1 MGECMIKSEL
11 TSAFF
16 KDYLSY
22 NATTGKFFWLSRH
35 DGKFKCWVDARRW
48 NGHYAG
54 KEAGSKSGPAKGYV
68 AIKIALVGDMF
79 FAHRI
84 AALHLNLIQTYGD
97 KRQIDHIDGNPL
109 NNKAENLRACTRSIN
124 GRNRKRHCDNT
135 SGISGVRFLKKLR
148 KFTAAGR
155 SQNKS
160 IHLGCFDTIFEAAC
174 VRRSWEQKNQYT
186 KRHI

>member
-1 MGECMIKSEL
+1 MIKSEL

-135 SGISGVRFLKKLR
+135 SGISGVRFLKNAENLLLQADLKTKVFTLDVLTQFLKPPASAGPGSKRTNILNVTFKL
-148 KFTAAGR
+148 
-155 SQNKS
+155 
-160 IHLGCFDTIFEAAC
+160 
-174 VRRSWEQKNQYT
+174 
-186 KRHI
+186 